1 MKRTRPHVD
10 INLQEL
16 YAVLDQARR
25 SPLSDPDYQKLVTA
39 LQALADL
46 AKPAHTTEKTE
57 SVLSETARAASPERF
72 LPAFSAS
79 RSAGTKT
86 ARARASSPPS
96 LAPSSFY

>member
-46 AKPAHTTEKTE
+46 D
-57 SVLSETARAASPERF
+57 R
-72 LPAFSAS
+72 
-79 RSAGTKT
+79 
-86 ARARASSPPS
+86 
-96 LAPSSFY
+96 